1 MGCAEIYDGAEGSW
15 VILTVLWTPDDR
27 RRRQHLKQKSNSDS
41 IRIWRW
47 FSIGNS
53 LHGRNGNRNRIGT
66 AITNLSFWLDH
77 SRERSPGTVSNLVR
91 KICRSCHHWYL
102 RWERDCSRSRSS
114 LDQCSTKKSMNSTL
128 SQQQH
133 QLHTRLSPSKKVGK
147 WKSHVIADYQ
157 FLSRSLDNVWCIF
170 GSFEL
175 VWRCAVGQFANTRAR
190 FLHPEAS
197 TKWNRARHTYIG
209 QVYISSMNFFFIFS
223 SSLIF
228 FSLFVVFPT
237 SCYCKILTLGCWNSR
252 NCSDQNSIECA
263 QQRQR
268 AARFACSQK

>member
-15 VILTVLWTPDDR
+15 VILTVLWTPPD

-53 LHGRNGNRNRIGT
+53 LHGGNGNRNRIGT
-66 AITNLSFWLDH
+66 AITNLSFRLDH
-77 SRERSPGTVSNLVR
+77 SRERSPGTVSNSVR

-128 SQQQH
+128 SSSSISFT
-133 QLHTRLSPSKKVGK
+133 LDWAPVRKLENENLTWLLIIS
-147 WKSHVIADYQ
+147 
-157 FLSRSLDNVWCIF
+157 FSLVLLIMCGVFF

-209 QVYISSMNFFFIFS
+209 QVYISSMNFFLYFLPLSFFPRCLLS
-223 SSLIF
+223 SQRLVTARFWLWDAETHEIVLIRTQL
-228 FSLFVVFPT
+228 SAHN
-237 SCYCKILTLGCWNSR
+237 K
-252 NCSDQNSIECA
+252 D
-263 QQRQR
+263 R
-268 AARFACSQK
+268 AVRFACSQK